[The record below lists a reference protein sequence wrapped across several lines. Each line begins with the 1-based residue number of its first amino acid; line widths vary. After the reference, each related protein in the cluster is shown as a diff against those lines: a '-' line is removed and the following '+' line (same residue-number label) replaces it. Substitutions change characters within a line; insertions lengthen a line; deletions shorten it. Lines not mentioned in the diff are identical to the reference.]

1 MQAIAW
7 QRLSNTVLSKG
18 KSMQNNVKQRQS
30 EAWQDRAAAKHGLD
44 MRRCMTMSKESK
56 DAIETCLMALG
67 VFALLVA
74 ICAKVGGQ
82 PI

>member
-1 MQAIAW
+1 
-7 QRLSNTVLSKG
+7 
-18 KSMQNNVKQRQS
+18 
-30 EAWQDRAAAKHGLD
+30 
-44 MRRCMTMSKESK
+44 MSKESK
-56 DAIETCLMALG
+56 DAVETCLMALG